1 MGFQLELCHTV
12 LAEGVSILRGIMN
25 DRKPLLNLPV
35 EILARIMEHI
45 LDPMDYDLYEGTS
58 FRPFWQHTISD
69 SLMLIPITQTCRQLR
84 EVALSTPLLWS
95 TVIASPPQEI
105 PFEQEFVEE
114 LMARNGAVPLRV
126 LLSPSK
132 QFTKLVDSFYPLN
145 ASRIEELHLCDVG
158 HRHMKYLESLLS
170 HESPLLTSY
179 SFDGRAGSLSKWHT
193 HALPLPPNS
202 PHALRDLYI
211 NEVPLLPEVPLPAL
225 THLALCN
232 INLPGLHGKIA
243 RVVRSC
249 PNLVALTLNNDVRLD
264 DLDQD
269 PQPAYLQHLRRL
281 TLNSVDSHSL
291 RFYLTLIPPASHP
304 IALQVLNYQ
313 LDMWSIPSGPELAH
327 AIQGP
332 IRTLA
337 FASHRVGSDF
347 TVTVTAVAS
356 NRAFHIVSALA
367 HSRRTAIGQWL
378 DRLLGLGLGTA
389 AHTFWAVREVWV
401 THGDLRWGVHSDTI
415 AKATAALHMLDT
427 IVLVYHRSRQAQTV
441 VGGMEPD
448 LSLCPDA
455 EDPSFNSPLLKTV
468 RVVCHAHGSSDGDG
482 DRVDE
487 PGRRSSGFVLQP
499 LTFVR
504 MLEQLRSGERYRYL
518 DRLIVQTDRS
528 IVPDPEQVEKLREYI
543 KEVVVETMDQR
554 PTVPLPDIC
563 HELRA
568 GPGGDFRKTVAG
580 ALW

>member
-1 MGFQLELCHTV
+1 M
-12 LAEGVSILRGIMN
+12 
-25 DRKPLLNLPV
+25 
-35 EILARIMEHI
+35 
-45 LDPMDYDLYEGTS
+45 
-58 FRPFWQHTISD
+58 
-69 SLMLIPITQTCRQLR
+69 
-84 EVALSTPLLWS
+84 
-95 TVIASPPQEI
+95 
-105 PFEQEFVEE
+105 
-114 LMARNGAVPLRV
+114 
-126 LLSPSK
+126 
-132 QFTKLVDSFYPLN
+132 
-145 ASRIEELHLCDVG
+145 
-158 HRHMKYLESLLS
+158 
-170 HESPLLTSY
+170 
-179 SFDGRAGSLSKWHT
+179 
-193 HALPLPPNS
+193 
-202 PHALRDLYI
+202 
-211 NEVPLLPEVPLPAL
+211 
-225 THLALCN
+225 
-232 INLPGLHGKIA
+232 
-243 RVVRSC
+243 
-249 PNLVALTLNNDVRLD
+249 
-264 DLDQD
+264 
-269 PQPAYLQHLRRL
+269 
-281 TLNSVDSHSL
+281 
-291 RFYLTLIPPASHP
+291 
-304 IALQVLNYQ
+304 LNYQ

-378 DRLLGLGLGTA
+378 DRLLGLDVGMA

-401 THGDLRWGVHSDTI
+401 THGDLRWGVHAETV
-415 AKATAALHMLDT
+415 AKAIAALHMLDT